1 MTLPSTV
8 AALPSVF
15 FSSLGLRVDG
25 DPFCL
30 YPDYAYLIE
39 PYDCYFME
47 DPPQHL
53 VIEKGAQ
60 MGWTVWAVLM
70 AIYGAYAIYNRQVI
84 YYFPSERTAG
94 KFSQSR
100 CEPMLNDNA
109 RLTEIVGKTNST
121 FLKAI
126 RNIRGG
132 VTFLNF
138 LGMNSGEAL
147 KGMPGDHLFFDESD
161 EMEDRRIARAKY
173 RLSASRFGRRTYL
186 STPTLPR
193 FGVDLQFARSDRR
206 YWLIPCEH
214 CNEYTCLEHEF
225 PDCLHRLKDGTVIR
239 ACKKCGREIHPRNG
253 EWVAEQPSVVD
264 FRGYRAAQLISARVS
279 PTTILNE
286 YETGID
292 EDGKDLNWPE
302 FYNQRLARGHVDSD
316 ASLSRDQVLECC
328 GTDPKALRAP
338 GPTAIGVDVRKDAY
352 HWIAAHR
359 VGHNR
364 AKVLGY
370 GIAPTQTAIFDIAKQ
385 FNVGCLVQ
393 DAMPD
398 VNSTKLFCEE
408 NAWAWRTFLPDK
420 FTMSTL
426 WDYRAK
432 TVKSSRNDAIEA
444 AFNAVVARRVELPRR
459 DATTESLIVN
469 PFINMAKTTQIDD
482 ETGIPTV
489 RWVVLGTKDNDMWMA
504 FVHMWLALSKVS
516 DVMNPGIGGHGATPL
531 QLGGYDPLDLPH
543 QTDLLPSLY

>member
-1 MTLPSTV
+1 MTV
-8 AALPSVF
+8 DAAIAALPSVF
-15 FSSLGLRVDG
+15 FSSLNLRVDG

-30 YPDYAYLIE
+30 YPDYAYLVE

-60 MGWTVWAVLM
+60 QGWTVLSVLG
-70 AIYGAYAIYNRQVI
+70 AIYGAYAIYGKQVI
-84 YYFPSERTAG
+84 YYFPSERSAG

-100 CEPMLNDNA
+100 CEPMLNENA

-126 RNIRGG
+126 RNVRAG

-138 LGMNSGEAL
+138 VGMKSAEAL
-147 KGMPGDHLFFDESD
+147 KSTPADHLYFDEAD
-161 EMEDRRIARAKY
+161 EMDDRRIARARH
-173 RLSASRFGRRTYL
+173 RLDASRFARRTYL
-186 STPTLPR
+186 STPTLPHY
-193 FGVDLQFARSDRR
+193 GIDLQFERSDRR
-206 YWLIPCEH
+206 YWLIRCEH
-214 CNEYTCLEHEF
+214 CNEHTCLEHEF

-239 ACKKCGREIHPRNG
+239 ACKQCGREIYPRNG
-253 EWVAEQPSVVD
+253 RWVAEQPSIDVA
-264 FRGYRAAQLISARVS
+264 RGYRISQLCSAHVK
-279 PTTILNE
+279 PVTILNE

-292 EDGKDLNWPE
+292 ADGKDLDWPE
-302 FYNQRLARGHVDSD
+302 FYNQRLARGHVESD

-328 GTDPKALRAP
+328 GDDPKVLRAP
-338 GPTAIGVDVRKDAY
+338 GPTAIGVDVRKDMY
-352 HWIAAHR
+352 HWIASHR

-370 GIAPTQTAIFDIAKQ
+370 GIAPTQNAIYDIAQ
-385 FNVGCLVQ
+385 AFGVGCLVQ

-398 VNSTKLFCEE
+398 VNSTKIFCEE
-408 NAWAWRTFLPDK
+408 NSWAWRTFLPDK
-420 FTMSTL
+420 FSMSTL

-459 DATTESLIVN
+459 DATTETLIVN
-469 PFINMAKTTQIDD
+469 PFINMAKTTQIDE

-489 RWVVLGTKDNDMWMA
+489 RWVVLGTKNNDMWMA
-504 FVHMWLALSKVS
+504 FVHMWLALSRVS
-516 DVMNPGIGGHGATPL
+516 DMASPTIGSRGASPL
-531 QLGGYDPLDLPH
+531 QLGGYDPLALVD